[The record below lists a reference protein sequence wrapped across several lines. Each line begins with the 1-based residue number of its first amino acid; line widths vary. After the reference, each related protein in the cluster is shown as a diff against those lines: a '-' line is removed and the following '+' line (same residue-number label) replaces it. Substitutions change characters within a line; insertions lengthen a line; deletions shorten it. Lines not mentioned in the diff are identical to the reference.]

1 MRERISTF
9 FNIPNFLQEKRTLQ
23 SLRTIDK
30 HFSQRHSL
38 VVHEF
43 LHVLGAAHEHN
54 RPDRDDHVKV
64 LWSNV
69 GVRRVANFFK
79 DQWSSDFSTMPRCR
93 ITNGTKQV
101 GKQFYNSREIKV
113 ICS

>member
-1 MRERISTF
+1 M
-9 FNIPNFLQEKRTLQ
+9 
-23 SLRTIDK
+23 
-30 HFSQRHSL
+30 
-38 VVHEF
+38 VHEF

-54 RPDRDDHVKV
+54 RPDRDEHVKV

-79 DQWSSDFSTMPRCR
+79 DQWSSDFSTKPRCR

-101 GKQFYNSREIKV
+101 GKILKFEGN
-113 ICS
+113 

>member
-1 MRERISTF
+1 M
-9 FNIPNFLQEKRTLQ
+9 
-23 SLRTIDK
+23 
-30 HFSQRHSL
+30 
-38 VVHEF
+38 VHEF

-54 RPDRDDHVKV
+54 RPDRDEHVKV

-79 DQWSSDFSTMPRCR
+79 DQWSSDFSTKPRCR
-93 ITNGTKQV
+93 ITNDTKQV

-113 ICS
+113 ICLFLKGDSFDGCVSGARRIDFGFPYDYNSIMHYSRVT